1 MSATSLLIKL
11 LQQTLPLNLNLLLLR
26 TELNP
31 DYSVGT
37 TQTTRSTP
45 LQHEPSTDTSGTVV
59 SVHAQYLRDSY
70 QTQIPTFFTLQWPP
84 PPTYKIFNLAMI
96 QGKNIRYGP
105 IDEEMVRLTL
115 RGNVKDILYEKK
127 PVELKDIFQMDNAK
141 RKVVLI
147 EGAPGS
153 GKSTLAWH
161 VCQTWESGKLFQNYR
176 SVVYVQLRDP
186 TIQSAQSI
194 EDIIPA
200 ESRDQA
206 KRVMEEF
213 RSCRGQNL
221 LIVLDGWDELPL
233 HLHMNS
239 LFHNLIVSPQSL
251 SLHFS
256 AVIVTSRPIASG
268 ELYRFISSRIE
279 ILGFTPTEVQDYF
292 TEALGG
298 EAKAVQKL
306 QDQLEKCP
314 MVKACCYLPLNAAI
328 ISHLF
333 LAENYS
339 LPTTL
344 HGVFTML
351 VLCCLKRHV
360 AKQEGERGKQRITT
374 LDDLPSEIEVVFK
387 DVYTLAYHGVMDN
400 KATFTME
407 YLESRG
413 LPKISETLGLLQGVE
428 NISHLDDTSPSYYF
442 LHLSVQELLASFYIS
457 KLPGKGQVV
466 VFNKLFGE
474 PRFAAVF
481 RFYTAFTKLENEGVR
496 SIVVSIAKKKDKH
509 QILYLLHGL
518 YEAQTLS
525 LCEFV
530 SSQLGR
536 ELNLSQT
543 TLSPVDCLAVGYF
556 ISCLC
561 GEFTADLNDCSLDS
575 YRVEYLCKG
584 LCKSANSTSM
594 QKSDSAAADA
604 GVSSCLELKL

>member
-1 MSATSLLIKL
+1 
-11 LQQTLPLNLNLLLLR
+11 
-26 TELNP
+26 
-31 DYSVGT
+31 
-37 TQTTRSTP
+37 
-45 LQHEPSTDTSGTVV
+45 
-59 SVHAQYLRDSY
+59 
-70 QTQIPTFFTLQWPP
+70 
-84 PPTYKIFNLAMI
+84 MI

-115 RGNVKDILYEKK
+115 RGKVSDILYDKK
-127 PVELKDIFQMDNAK
+127 PVELKDIFQMDDAK

-161 VCQTWESGKLFQNYR
+161 VCQTWESGNLFQNFQ
-176 SVVYVQLRDP
+176 SVIYVQLRDP
-186 TIQSAQSI
+186 IIQSAKSV
-194 EDIIPA
+194 EDLVPA
-200 ESRDQA
+200 KSRDQA
-206 KRVMEEF
+206 KQVMAEF
-213 RSCRGQNL
+213 ENCNGQDL
-221 LIVLDGWDELPL
+221 LFILDGWDELPL
-233 HLHMNS
+233 QLHTNS
-239 LFHNLIVSPQSL
+239 IFHNLIVFPQAL
-251 SLHFS
+251 NLHFS

-298 EAKAVQKL
+298 EAQAVQKL
-306 QDQLEKCP
+306 QDQLKECP
-314 MVKACCYLPLNAAI
+314 MVEASCYLPLNAVI
-328 ISHLF
+328 VSHLF
-333 LAENYS
+333 LAQNYS

-360 AKQEGERGKQRITT
+360 AKQEGERGKQRITSFNN
-374 LDDLPSEIEVVFK
+374 LPSDISLLFK

-400 KATFTME
+400 KATFPME

-413 LPKISETLGLLQGVE
+413 LPKISQTLGLLQGVE
-428 NISHLDDTSPSYYF
+428 SFTPLDDSSPSFYF

-457 KLPGKGQVV
+457 KLLGKEQVV

-481 RFYTAFTKLENEGVR
+481 RFYAAFTKLENVGIR
-496 SIVVSIAKKKDKH
+496 RIVVDIIKKKDKH

-530 SSQLGR
+530 GSQLCR
-536 ELNLSQT
+536 KLDLSET
-543 TLSPVDCLAVGYF
+543 TLSPVDSLAVGYF
-556 ISCLC
+556 ISCFC
-561 GEFTADLNDCSLDS
+561 EEFTAVLYRCSLDS
-575 YRVEYLCKG
+575 FRVRYLSKE
-584 LCKSANSTSM
+584 LCKSGTSTSM
-594 QKSDSAAADA
+594 QKSDSAAAEA
-604 GVSSCLELKL
+604 GESSCLELNLK

>member
-1 MSATSLLIKL
+1 M
-11 LQQTLPLNLNLLLLR
+11 Q
-26 TELNP
+26 P

-37 TQTTRSTP
+37 TQTVP
-45 LQHEPSTDTSGTVV
+45 LRATPSTDPSSTVV
-59 SVHAQYLRDSY
+59 SLHAQYLRGRY
-70 QTQIPTFFTLQWPP
+70 QTQIPTFLTLQWPP
-84 PPTYKIFNLAMI
+84 PPTRKIFNLAMI
-96 QGKNIRYGP
+96 PEKNIRYGP

-115 RGNVKDILYEKK
+115 QGKVKDILYEKK

-161 VCQTWESGKLFQNYR
+161 VCQTWESGKLFQNFR
-176 SVVYVQLRDP
+176 TVIYVQLREP
-186 TIQSAQSI
+186 MIQSAKSI
-194 EDIIPA
+194 EDLVPA
-200 ESRDQA
+200 KSRDQA
-206 KRVMEEF
+206 KQVITEF
-213 RSCRGQNL
+213 ETCNGQDL
-221 LIVLDGWDELPL
+221 LFILDGWDELPSQL
-233 HLHMNS
+233 HTNS
-239 LFHNLIVSPQSL
+239 IFHDLIVSPQAL
-251 SLHFS
+251 NLHFS

-298 EAKAVQKL
+298 EAQAVQKL
-306 QDQLEKCP
+306 QDQLKECP
-314 MVKACCYLPLNAAI
+314 MVEASCYLPLYAVI
-328 ISHLF
+328 ITHLF
-333 LAENYS
+333 LAQNYS

-360 AKQEGERGKQRITT
+360 AKQEGERGKQRITSFNN
-374 LDDLPSEIEVVFK
+374 LPSDISLLFK

-400 KATFTME
+400 KATFPME

-413 LPKISETLGLLQGVE
+413 LPKILQTLGLLQGVE
-428 NISHLDDTSPSYYF
+428 SFTPLDDSSPSYYF

-457 KLPGKGQVV
+457 KLPGKEQVV

-481 RFYTAFTKLENEGVR
+481 QFYAAFTKLENVGIR
-496 SIVVSIAKKKDKH
+496 RIVVDIIKKKDKH

-530 SSQLGR
+530 GSQLGR
-536 ELNLSQT
+536 KLDLSET
-543 TLSPVDCLAVGYF
+543 ILSPVDSLAVGYF
-556 ISCLC
+556 ISCFC
-561 GEFTADLNDCSLDS
+561 GEFTAVLYRCSLDS
-575 YRVEYLCKG
+575 FSVRYLSKE
-584 LCKSANSTSM
+584 LCKSGTSTNSTSM
-594 QKSDSAAADA
+594 QKSDSAAAEA
-604 GVSSCLELKL
+604 GVSSCLKLKLK